1 MIRRIGILGAGAWG
15 TALAV
20 IAERAGREVIL
31 WPRRRPQA
39 EALAAERENRLHL
52 PGVRLAPAIH
62 VSAEQAPVFESDAV
76 LVALPAQHLREHLA
90 GLSWPRHI
98 PAVICAKGIERGSL
112 KSMPELLAEL
122 QPDADAAVL

>member
-52 PGVRLAPAIH
+52 PGVRLAPAPRMPMRRIM
-62 VSAEQAPVFESDAV
+62 D
-76 LVALPAQHLREHLA
+76 
-90 GLSWPRHI
+90 GLCSSW
-98 PAVICAKGIERGSL
+98 RGQS
-112 KSMPELLAEL
+112 
-122 QPDADAAVL
+122 